1 MMIFDKYKSE
11 NLPLSVRLLPSV
23 VPPDIDHHLLCV
35 ARERKTRVLSHPV
48 GFKPENLT

>member
-1 MMIFDKYKSE
+1 MVMFDKYMSE

-35 ARERKTRVLSHPV
+35 ARERKTRVLSHPIV
-48 GFKPENLT
+48 FKPGNLT